1 MTADLLLAPPT
12 VTAAPAVDLV
22 MCAECFD
29 AFPVAETREHLPSE
43 RVLCLD
49 DYDAE
54 LLREHD
60 DRHYRD
66 YRRGC

>member
-12 VTAAPAVDLV
+12 VTTAPADDRVT
-22 MCAECFD
+22 CAECFD
-29 AFPVAETREHLPSE
+29 AFPAAETREHLPSE

-60 DRHYRD
+60 DREFFN